1 MYSNGVSYGAALN
14 HAVQS
19 RDFNFLIG
27 FVFKLLPSLIP
38 TTLITFGSSEGY
50 SYVECKAVATD
61 PVYSNV
67 FTGGVYY
74 GNVYIWPGSE
84 SPNGPI
90 GNLANTNISSGFI
103 ACFDDRIGLE
113 VTFKWAVTI
122 SYASVVSIAVDA
134 QQNSY
139 VSGTYSGTPVVYDT
153 GNSGVVFPTSTT
165 GAFYIKLDSTGK
177 IVSY

>member
-1 MYSNGVSYGAALN
+1 MSYGVAFN
-14 HAVQS
+14 HAVQAS
-19 RDFNFLIG
+19 DFNYLG
-27 FVFKLLPSLIP
+27 FVVKFLPSLIP

-90 GNLANTNISSGFI
+90 GNLANTNIQSGFI
-103 ACFDDRIGLE
+103 ACFDDQIGLT

-139 VSGTYSGTPVVYDT
+139 VTGTYSGTPVVYDT